1 MTTWFY
7 NVHSSSCVALVEVPC
22 QYGETRAGRFDKVVI
37 PALDRGTKLRI
48 RKYSREN
55 GSKSFFFAVLIN
67 ILLELPYCAMPFG
80 L

>member
-55 GSKSFFFAVLIN
+55 GSKSLYAVLIN